1 MNILITGASKGIGKV
16 IAQELKASKHKI
28 FVTARNEQALKD
40 LKPSGYIL
48 CDLSNE
54 YELAKLGDFIVENNI
69 DVLVNNAGEYIYS
82 EIEKTKVNKLNH
94 IIAVNLKAPVYLTAR
109 AVPYMKEKGFG
120 RIINI
125 GSISG
130 VMGEANASLYSATK
144 SGLIG
149 FAKATGLEL
158 AQYGITVN
166 TINPGWVETELG
178 KDSIGQSDF
187 SQEEILDCIPQKRFV
202 EPKEIAALVKYLI
215 SPDAKGI
222 TGQSINLCA
231 GLSVGI

>member
-1 MNILITGASKGIGKV
+1 MNILVTGASKGIGRV
-16 IAQELKASKHKI
+16 IAQELKNARHKI
-28 FVTARNEQALKD
+28 FVSARNEQALKE
-40 LKPSGYIL
+40 LKSTGYLL
-48 CDLSNE
+48 CDLANE
-54 YELAKLGDFIVENNI
+54 YDISKLGDFIAENKI
-69 DVLVNNAGEYIYS
+69 DVLINNAGEYIYS
-82 EIEKTKVNKLNH
+82 EIEKTKINKLNH
-94 IIAVNLKAPVYLTAR
+94 IVAVNLKAPIYLTAR

-149 FAKATGLEL
+149 FTKA
-158 AQYGITVN
+158 

-178 KDSIGQSDF
+178 KDSIEQSEF

-202 EPKEIAALVKYLI
+202 EPKEIAGMIKYLI
-215 SPDAKGI
+215 SDDAKGV

>member
-1 MNILITGASKGIGKV
+1 MNILVTGASKGIGRV
-16 IAQELKASKHKI
+16 IAQELKSARHKL
-28 FVTARNEQALKD
+28 FVSARNEQALKE
-40 LKPSGYIL
+40 LKPAGYFL
-48 CDLSNE
+48 CDLANE
-54 YELAKLGDFIVENNI
+54 YELAKLGDFIAENKI
-69 DVLVNNAGEYIYS
+69 DVLINNAGEYIYS

-94 IIAVNLKAPVYLTAR
+94 IIAVNLKAPIYLTSR
-109 AVPYMKEKGFG
+109 AVPYMKEKGYG

-149 FAKATGLEL
+149 FSKATALEL
-158 AQYGITVN
+158 AQFGITVN

-178 KDSIGQSDF
+178 KDSIEQSEF
-187 SQEEILDCIPQKRFV
+187 TKEEIIDCIPQKRFV
-202 EPKEIAALVKYLI
+202 EPKEIAGMIKYLI
-215 SPDAKGI
+215 SEDAKGV